1 MLDGYMMG
9 FKAGYLF
16 CICATVFFFFFFFLE
31 KKPYFSFLILF
42 RFKRLWIVNDV
53 KNWSEASL

>member
-16 CICATVFFFFFFFLE
+16 CICGTVFFLE

>member
-16 CICATVFFFFFFFLE
+16 CICGTVFFFREETLLFVFN
-31 KKPYFSFLILF
+31 LIQVQTF
-42 RFKRLWIVNDV
+42 VD
-53 KNWSEASL
+53 S